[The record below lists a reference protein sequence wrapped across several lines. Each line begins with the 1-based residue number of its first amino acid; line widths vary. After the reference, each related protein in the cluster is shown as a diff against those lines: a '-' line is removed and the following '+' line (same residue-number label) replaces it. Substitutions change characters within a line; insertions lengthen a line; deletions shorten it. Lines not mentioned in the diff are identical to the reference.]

1 MPSLNPTAP
10 STPDRAPTGSAAGA
24 FSDAPIYSQL
34 ADDPDMVELVEM
46 FVSELPN
53 RVEAVLQHW
62 QNRDL
67 RELRRL
73 VHQLKGSSGGY
84 GFSQLGHAA
93 GRLEMEL
100 GTMID
105 CSEQNELEKIK
116 SGVDELVRLCQRVR
130 AK

>member
-1 MPSLNPTAP
+1 MPSSNPTAQN
-10 STPDRAPTGSAAGA
+10 TPDRAPTGANPATPS
-24 FSDAPIYSQL
+24 SAPIYSQL

-62 QNRDL
+62 QNRDF

-84 GFSQLGHAA
+84 GFS
-93 GRLEMEL
+93 EL
-100 GTMID
+100 GRAAAQLEHELGVIID
-105 CSEQNELEKIK
+105 RNEQNEIDKIRN
-116 SGVDELVRLCQRVR
+116 GVDELVELCQRVR